1 MPYCPVRYLKV
12 TLITGFFVTI
22 FIVLLLQGGL
32 FVRLDAALAAFTMQ
46 PYVPALHRAVQ
57 IPLVVFFAFAIAW
70 TTIDIARNSLKA
82 VVAAGALLQI
92 ISLVWVLRLL
102 GVFFSPFP
110 SLLAITLSFCAG
122 IIYSRSEAGS
132 RKRVLRQ
139 VLGDRVSTKTFYA
152 LLNSSTPLN
161 LEGERREVSI
171 IVCEIF
177 NHDDLEAALSAPDYV
192 ALTNSFRRNAG
203 DFLVDRG
210 GYLDECD
217 GESLRVVFGAPLPN
231 EDHARTAC
239 EAALALTERLDEV
252 NAECHGI
259 WKQMFDFRI
268 GVNSGDMVVA
278 AYGSRR
284 LGTLSVAG
292 EPVEFAR
299 RLCRAN
305 LIYGSRILLGT
316 NTFQAAESAIEVRPM
331 ELIQRYEDGSREE
344 IYELLALRD
353 VLSFEDLERRDL
365 FWQGVIY
372 YREQL
377 WDDALGLFH
386 SARSSSGADGPVEFY
401 IRRIE
406 QLRIGTPSLDWT
418 SARL

>member
-1 MPYCPVRYLKV
+1 M
-12 TLITGFFVTI
+12 G
-22 FIVLLLQGGL
+22 
-32 FVRLDAALAAFTMQ
+32 
-46 PYVPALHRAVQ
+46 
-57 IPLVVFFAFAIAW
+57 
-70 TTIDIARNSLKA
+70 KA
-82 VVAAGALLQI
+82 
-92 ISLVWVLRLL
+92 
-102 GVFFSPFP
+102 
-110 SLLAITLSFCAG
+110 CA
-122 IIYSRSEAGS
+122 
-132 RKRVLRQ
+132 
-139 VLGDRVSTKTFYA
+139 
-152 LLNSSTPLN
+152 SSSGP
-161 LEGERREVSI
+161 
-171 IVCEIF
+171 
-177 NHDDLEAALSAPDYV
+177 PW
-192 ALTNSFRRNAG
+192 
-203 DFLVDRG
+203 
-210 GYLDECD
+210 
-217 GESLRVVFGAPLPN
+217 PN

-316 NTFQAAESAIEVRPM
+316 NTFQSAESAIEVRPM

-353 VLSFEDLERRDL
+353 VLSLRTSSGAISSGRASSTT
-365 FWQGVIY
+365 GSSSGTMP
-372 YREQL
+372 
-377 WDDALGLFH
+377 LGLFH